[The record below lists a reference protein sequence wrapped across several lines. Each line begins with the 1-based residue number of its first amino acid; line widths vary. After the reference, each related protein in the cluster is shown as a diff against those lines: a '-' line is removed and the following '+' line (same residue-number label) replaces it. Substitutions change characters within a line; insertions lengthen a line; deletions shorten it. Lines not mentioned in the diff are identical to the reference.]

1 MFVSDVGTTACARHP
16 LPSNS
21 EVTSSFV
28 GLVPTNTPVLTRT
41 DQLPD
46 VSLEQSRS
54 QPRGWLFKARKGN
67 ECSKPGSEIV
77 IQAQKRSSKRR
88 NSAGQLLANRLQMR

>member
-1 MFVSDVGTTACARHP
+1 MDAEQTGNCSVPKSARPWGKFHPIGTGKRA
-16 LPSNS
+16 S
-21 EVTSSFV
+21 VD
-28 GLVPTNTPVLTRT
+28 RT

-46 VSLEQSRS
+46 VSLEQSSS

-77 IQAQKRSSKRR
+77 IHTQKRSSKRR
-88 NSAGQLLANRLQMR
+88 NSAGQLLAKRLQMR